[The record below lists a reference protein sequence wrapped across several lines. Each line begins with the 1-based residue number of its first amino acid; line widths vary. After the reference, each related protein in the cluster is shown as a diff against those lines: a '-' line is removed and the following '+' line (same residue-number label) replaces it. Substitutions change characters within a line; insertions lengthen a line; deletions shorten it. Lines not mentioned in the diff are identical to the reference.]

1 MDLEARTR
9 EFFAAHTD
17 LEPTRI
23 LPFLAPG
30 VHVEYVGALET
41 VDHSGVER
49 MLEAMHANLAALG
62 MVHMRFIVG
71 SVVARRNVTV
81 AEWTCEVER
90 AGRPSASHAGVH
102 ILSWDRAGLVSHA
115 SVYTDPETIRRLAV
129 GSHTATA
136 VAGV

>member
-9 EFFAAHTD
+9 EFFAAHAD
-17 LEPTRI
+17 LEPARI

-30 VHVEYVGALET
+30 VHVEYVGALQA

-62 MVHMRFIVG
+62 MVHMRFHVG

-81 AEWTCEVER
+81 AEWTCLVER
-90 AGRPSASHAGVH
+90 AGRAPSSHAGVH
-102 ILSWDRAGLVSHA
+102 ILSWDRDGRVAHA

-129 GSHTATA
+129 GSHTAA
-136 VAGV
+136 ALPGL